1 MSDSSTEPFLWGTA
15 TASYQIEGAA
25 AEGGRAPSIWDV
37 LAHTPGK
44 VERGDT
50 GDVACDH
57 YHRFKEDVAL
67 MADLGIQAYH
77 FSISWSRVLP
87 EGVGRPN
94 SAGLDFYDRLVDELM
109 LRGLIPFATLFH
121 WDLPQALQDL
131 GGFANRDVV
140 EWFRGYAVQTSERLG
155 DRVKHWIMLN
165 EPSVYACLGHALGV
179 HAPGLVDLQAFLAV
193 THHLNLAQGAA
204 LKALRTAGPAWRLG
218 TTLNMHRGVPADN
231 SEASAA
237 MAERHNDLWN
247 NCFLGPLLLGAY
259 PTRILP
265 EFEPLVR
272 SGDLETIRQRIDF
285 LGINHYSRAYIQADS
300 DARLGFRAVSPPPN
314 VSRTSFDWE
323 INTQAFRDVLLW
335 LDDTYPCPPIYTT
348 ENGAYFDDTVSADG
362 KVHDARRIDFLDR
375 YIQAMQEAQAK
386 GVDVRGYFVW
396 SLLDNFEWAC
406 GYRPTF
412 GLVKVHFDSL
422 RRVPKDSYFWYRD
435 LIGRCRNKTHSQT
448 ASASALASR

>member
-1 MSDSSTEPFLWGTA
+1 MSNPSTEPFLWGTA

-25 AEGGRAPSIWDV
+25 VEGGRAASIWDV
-37 LAHTPGK
+37 FAHTPGK
-44 VERGDT
+44 IERGET

-67 MADLGIQAYH
+67 MADLGIQAY
-77 FSISWSRVLP
+77 
-87 EGVGRPN
+87 
-94 SAGLDFYDRLVDELM
+94 
-109 LRGLIPFATLFH
+109 
-121 WDLPQALQDL
+121 
-131 GGFANRDVV
+131 
-140 EWFRGYAVQTSERLG
+140 
-155 DRVKHWIMLN
+155 
-165 EPSVYACLGHALGV
+165 
-179 HAPGLVDLQAFLAV
+179 
-193 THHLNLAQGAA
+193 
-204 LKALRTAGPAWRLG
+204 
-218 TTLNMHRGVPADN
+218 MHRGVPAGD

-247 NCFLGPLLLGAY
+247 NCFLGPLLSGAY

-265 EFEPLVR
+265 ELEPLVR
-272 SGDLETIRQRIDF
+272 SNDLETIRQTIDF
-285 LGINHYSRAYIQADS
+285 LGINHYSRAYIQADC
-300 DARLGFRAVSPPPN
+300 DALLGFRAVAPPPK
-314 VSRTSFDWE
+314 VPRTSFDWE
-323 INTQAFRDVLLW
+323 INSQEFRDVLLW
-335 LDDTYPCPPIYTT
+335 LDDSYPCPPIYIT

-362 KVHDARRIDFLDR
+362 KVHDAGRIDFLER

-412 GLVKVHFDSL
+412 GLVKVDFDSL

-435 LIGRCRNKTHSQT
+435 FIGRCRNKTHSQT